1 MKMPEFIPFHFD
13 KFTANLFKRH
23 GAAGVGRWLLIR
35 KAVAETETLY
45 LNLNDPLDRE
55 TLELDTQCTPN
66 ELTELLDHA
75 AQRGMIDAAL
85 YSSGILW
92 IENLD
97 QDLKSFYSSGKR
109 KIPTRPAMSRN
120 FSETLAQQSEKIQD
134 VPPSHVRAC
143 ITNVTNVT
151 NELACACEADSV
163 SQGNDGKLVEVKFV
177 EHPVKQ
183 PEPKDESEDE
193 TMKWLAE
200 TKQVQQRIGEFVKAY
215 GKEGKPGRIEQEF
228 RDSAKLVMAEHGYD
242 FDKAMRYLV
251 HKANLCY
258 KQEVVVGATDPKFRV
273 NPEKWLSELCWK
285 NKYGE
290 AKETVQPVKNAAEL
304 AREDRDMQR
313 RIEVKIEA
321 EYEAYIS
328 GIEKALEERDRRAAN
343 K

>member
-75 AQRGMIDAAL
+75 AQRGMIDLAL

-120 FSETLAQQSEKIQD
+120 FSETLAHLSEKLQD

-163 SQGNDGKLVEVKFV
+163 GQGNDGKLVEVKFV

-183 PEPKDESEDE
+183 PEPKTESEDE
-193 TMKWLAE
+193 TMKWVAE
-200 TKQVQQRIGEFVKAY
+200 TKQVQQRVAEFVKAY
-215 GKEGKPGRIEQEF
+215 GKEGKPGKVEQEF
-228 RDSAKLVMAEHGYD
+228 RDAAKLAAAEYSIELDFAMKGLIHKATLCYD
-242 FDKAMRYLV
+242 FEVIKNETESRYRQAPENWLRDK
-251 HKANLCY
+251 C
-258 KQEVVVGATDPKFRV
+258 
-273 NPEKWLSELCWK
+273 WLK
-285 NKYGE
+285 TYGE
-290 AKETVQPVKNAAEL
+290 TKEKVQPVKNAAEL
-304 AREDRDMQR
+304 DREDRDMQR
-313 RIEVKIEA
+313 RIEAKLEA
-321 EYEAYIS
+321 EHEAYIS

>member
-1 MKMPEFIPFHFD
+1 MSGKEGFILYTGMYDSIREFLSI
-13 KFTANLFKRH
+13 
-23 GAAGVGRWLLIR
+23 
-35 KAVAETETLY
+35 E
-45 LNLNDPLDRE
+45 
-55 TLELDTQCTPN
+55 
-66 ELTELLDHA
+66 
-75 AQRGMIDAAL
+75 QRGMLMDAIHDYQKEGVEPEKGSAIAMAFAIYKNQFRL
-85 YSSGILW
+85 DHDKQEKRAEVARINGLRGGRPKEATQ
-92 IENLD
+92 ENPRNQNNPVGLNKT
-97 QDLKSFYSSGKR
+97 KSVISEPTESYKEKDKVKDKGKE
-109 KIPTRPAMSRN
+109 KGKEIPPTPD
-120 FSETLAQQSEKIQD
+120 EK
-134 VPPSHVRAC
+134 P
-143 ITNVTNVT
+143 
-151 NELACACEADSV
+151 
-163 SQGNDGKLVEVKFV
+163 LVEVKFV

-183 PEPKDESEDE
+183 PETKTESEDE
-193 TMKWLAE
+193 TMKWVAE